1 MYLGQAVWI
10 SCLADTLKM
19 GVITVCPARLSSMP
33 RLLAWLL
40 LRRLLITLAMATKTL
55 LIKPFNIIL

>member
-1 MYLGQAVWI
+1 
-10 SCLADTLKM
+10 
-19 GVITVCPARLSSMP
+19 
-33 RLLAWLL
+33 L